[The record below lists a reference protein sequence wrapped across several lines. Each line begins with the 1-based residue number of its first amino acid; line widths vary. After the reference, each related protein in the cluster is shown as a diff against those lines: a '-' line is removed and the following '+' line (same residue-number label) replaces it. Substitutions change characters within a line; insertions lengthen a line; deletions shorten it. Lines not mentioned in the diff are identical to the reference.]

1 MNNNQSNMMNNSN
14 NNYSINSNNQFIP
27 QTNNQ
32 LNNQNSNISFPN
44 GNLNQSNQVNNLSNQ
59 QLSNNQ
65 GSSFLQNTQN
75 QPSTNQQWGPN
86 QTKVENQLT
95 DSIPQNNN
103 VINNQ
108 QMPTNS
114 NNIDPFTNTNQTQ
127 KPTTYVDMLE
137 KEGINIIGNES
148 KFINNKLTYNE
159 TSINDLNVQGNYNN
173 ILQNDYRNDPR
184 VIENLKQKEK
194 KTITITKELKIVIII
209 VVILFIFIFIIPYI
223 FDFIRE
229 IRY

>member
-32 LNNQNSNISFPN
+32 LNNQNSNIRFPN

-59 QLSNNQ
+59 QFSNNPN
-65 GSSFLQNTQN
+65 SSFLQSPPN
-75 QPSTNQQWGPN
+75 QPTTNQQWGPN